1 MADAPRENGAS
12 AGRAKLTV
20 CQRGSVWGRLVDITL
35 WLAAI
40 GGGALI
46 VWAGLYLLPARTT
59 ITIDTAASAAQAE
72 MKTLWGLGP
81 TLYARALP
89 KSNHGNP
96 LEVFHDPARIGNALT
111 TPGIADVSYR
121 ALHRLYQLKPRA
133 ARLELGLNLSDATQN
148 LVVQTAAQAP
158 LAAAPASMRST
169 ISITKCPAPGADLVG
184 RYELYASPM
193 QLASIYG
200 AFKRAEPVR
209 EFRRRLKR
217 KAKPSKKAP
226 GEIRTA

>member
-1 MADAPRENGAS
+1 
-12 AGRAKLTV
+12 
-20 CQRGSVWGRLVDITL
+20 VDIAF
-35 WLAAI
+35 WLAGI
-40 GGGALI
+40 GGGVLI
-46 VWAGLYLLPARTT
+46 LLVAFYLLPARTT

-72 MKTLWGLGP
+72 VKTFWGFGP

-96 LEVFHDPARIGNALT
+96 LEVFHDIARIGNALT

-121 ALHRLYQLKPRA
+121 ALHRLYQLKPRS
-133 ARLELGLNLSDATQN
+133 ARLELGLNLADAAQER
-148 LVVQTAAQAP
+148 VVQTAVQAP
-158 LAAAPASMRST
+158 LAAAPASMRE
-169 ISITKCPAPGADLVG
+169 SIVVTKCPTPGADLLG
-184 RYELYASPM
+184 RFELFASPI

-200 AFKRAEPVR
+200 ELKRAGPVR

-217 KAKPSKKAP
+217 KAKPSKRAP